1 MITLICAY
9 QIVYSEELQKRKL
22 RKQEQTKNKKPI
34 QSPKITPSKVK
45 DIGLQTIKE

>member
-22 RKQEQTKNKKPI
+22 RKQEQTKNKKIIKSPPI
-34 QSPKITPSKVK
+34 IPTKTKNIE
-45 DIGLQTIKE
+45 LQTIKE

>member
-22 RKQEQTKNKKPI
+22 RKQEQTKNKQIIKSPPI
-34 QSPKITPSKVK
+34 IPTKKKEIE
-45 DIGLQTIKE
+45 LQTIKE